1 MTERKKPLASSY
13 NLLGTVLAFIIGI
26 FFTGLGAGI
35 LLNWVII
42 PNSDSGMSK
51 LFGGL
56 LVVYGV
62 FRLIRVYLKYKDNQ
76 NETDEA

>member
-1 MTERKKPLASSY
+1 MTSSY
-13 NLLGTVLAFIIGI
+13 NLLGTVLALIIGL

-35 LLNWVII
+35 LLHWVEI

-56 LVVYGV
+56 LVVYGL

-76 NETDEA
+76 NERDEA